1 MLMAELSRDEIL
13 RYSRHLVMPEVTIEG
28 QQKLKNARVLCVG
41 AGGLGSPLSLYLA
54 AAGVGTLGIVEFDRV
69 DLTNIQRQ
77 ILYATSDVGRPKL
90 LAASERLSRLNPD
103 IEIVCHDLRLASEN
117 VMDTVAPYDIVVDGT
132 DNFPTRYLVNDACV
146 LSGKPNVYGSI
157 FRFEGQV
164 SVFDARHGPCY
175 RCLFPEPPPPG
186 AVPSCAEGGVL
197 GVLPGIIGSL
207 QALEVIKLI
216 LGAGEPL
223 VSRLVLFDALAFEFR
238 EVQLRKDRNC
248 AICGAN
254 PTIHAPVD
262 YEAFCGIAAAAA
274 PHVQEVP
281 SITVEE
287 FAALR
292 DGGEAGELIDVR
304 NPHEYEI
311 VCVPGAR
318 LIPLPDLPARLHEL
332 DTSRAYVITCHRGPR
347 SIQAY
352 HLLRSSGF
360 TRLRILD
367 GGVDAWAERIDR
379 SMARYG

>member
-1 MLMAELSRDEIL
+1 MTDLSRDEIL

-41 AGGLGSPLSLYLA
+41 AGGLGSPLTLYLA
-54 AAGVGTLGIVEFDRV
+54 AAGVGTLGIAEFDRV

-77 ILYATSDVGRPKL
+77 ILYSTSDVGRPKL
-90 LAASERLSRLNPD
+90 LAASERLSQLNPD
-103 IEIVCHDLRLASEN
+103 IDIVCHDLRLSSEN

-164 SVFDARHGPCY
+164 SVFDASRGPCY

-216 LGAGEPL
+216 LNTGQPL
-223 VSRLVLFDALAFEFR
+223 ISRLVLFDALAFEFR
-238 EVQLRKDRNC
+238 EVKLRKDEDC
-248 AICGAN
+248 VICGAN
-254 PTIHAPVD
+254 PSIFAPVD
-262 YEAFCGIAAAAA
+262 YEAFCGGAGSSV
-274 PHVQEVP
+274 PTSESVP

-287 FAALR
+287 FVSQR
-292 DGGEAGELIDVR
+292 DSGAIGELIDVR

-318 LIPLPDLPARLHEL
+318 LIPLPDLAARLHEL
-332 DTSRAYVITCHRGPR
+332 DASRPYVITCHRGPR

-360 TRLRILD
+360 TRLRVLD
-367 GGVDAWAERIDR
+367 GGVDAWAARIDR

>member
-1 MLMAELSRDEIL
+1 MADLSRDEIL

-28 QQKLKNARVLCVG
+28 QQKLKDARVLCVG
-41 AGGLGSPLSLYLA
+41 AGGLGSPLTLYLA
-54 AAGVGTLGIVEFDRV
+54 AAGVGTLGIAEFDQV

-90 LAASERLSRLNPD
+90 LAASERLSQLNPD
-103 IEIVCHDLRLASEN
+103 IDIVCHDLRLTSSN
-117 VMDTVAPYDIVVDGT
+117 VLETIAPYDIVVDGT

-164 SVFDARHGPCY
+164 SVFDATRGPCY

-197 GVLPGIIGSL
+197 GVLPGIIGTL

-216 LGAGEPL
+216 LGKGQPL
-223 VSRLVLFDALAFEFR
+223 ISRLVLFDALAFEFR
-238 EVQLRKDRNC
+238 EVKLKKDRNC
-248 AICGAN
+248 VVCGVN
-254 PTIHAPVD
+254 PSIVAPVD
-262 YEAFCGIAAAAA
+262 YEAFCSGAGTPVRPAAT
-274 PHVQEVP
+274 VP

-292 DGGEAGELIDVR
+292 ETGNVGELIDVR
-304 NPHEYEI
+304 NPHEYDI
-311 VCVPGAR
+311 VCVPGAL
-318 LIPLPDLPARLHEL
+318 LIPLPDLQARMHEL
-332 DTSRAYVITCHRGPR
+332 DASRPYVITCHRGPR

-352 HLLRSSGF
+352 HLLRNSGF
-360 TRLRILD
+360 TQLRILH
-367 GGVDAWAERIDR
+367 GGVDAWAVKIDR